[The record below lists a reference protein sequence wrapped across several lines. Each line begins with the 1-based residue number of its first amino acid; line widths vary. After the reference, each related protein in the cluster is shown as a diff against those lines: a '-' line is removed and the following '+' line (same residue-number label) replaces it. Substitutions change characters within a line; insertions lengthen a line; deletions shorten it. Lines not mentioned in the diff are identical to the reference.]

1 MNARVLA
8 VCAVVLI
15 AALGSSEAA
24 AQQAY
29 QFLNI
34 ADTSGAFSIIERD
47 VAIND
52 SGTVAFKAV
61 LDAGGLGIFTG
72 SGGPTTPIVDT
83 SGMFASF
90 YGPVDINNSGR
101 VAFTARLDNVPEEGV
116 FSSDGGPVTTI
127 ATVSGVGGAS
137 VDNASINS
145 SGVVAFRRIL
155 SPPFMP
161 EVRGVYASDGVS
173 ATTITEAGFLAS
185 FTRGTSIN
193 DSGTVAFSSVGA
205 VYAGSGGPLT
215 TIALKS
221 GQFDV
226 FFGETRAINNDG
238 TVAFVASLDTGGVG
252 VFTGNGGPVA
262 TVADDSGPFAA
273 FGLDAPINDSG
284 DVAFLATL
292 DGSDAFGIYTGGDP
306 MTDQV
311 IREGDSLFGSTLVQL
326 TRGLDLNDDGAIA
339 FSYLLANGVSG
350 VAVARVVPEPS
361 AAALL
366 VAASLGCVA
375 RQYTCRTPS
384 DFGELGRV
392 ADLGVTGFWLRHA
405 ERACY

>member
-1 MNARVLA
+1 MKARVLA
-8 VCAVVLI
+8 LCAAVLF
-15 AALGSSEAA
+15 AALGSLEAA

-29 QFLNI
+29 EFLNI

-61 LDAGGLGIFTG
+61 LGAGGLGIFTG
-72 SGGPTTPIVDT
+72 SGGPTTPIVAS
-83 SGMFASF
+83 SGAFAEF

-101 VAFTARLDNVPEEGV
+101 VAFTARLNNLREEGV

-127 ATVSGVGGAS
+127 ATVSRGGAS

-145 SGVVAFRRIL
+145 SGMVAFRRSLSPL
-155 SPPFMP
+155 SPPFTQD
-161 EVRGVYASDGVS
+161 VRGVYASDGVS
-173 ATTITEAGFLAS
+173 TTTITETGNLTGFID
-185 FTRGTSIN
+185 GTSIN

-226 FFGETRAINNDG
+226 FFGETRAINNEG

-273 FGLDAPINDSG
+273 FGRVAPINDSA

-326 TRGLDLNDDGAIA
+326 PQGLDINDDGTIA
-339 FSYLLANGVSG
+339 FPYVLANGVSG
-350 VAVARVVPEPS
+350 VAVARIVPEPAS
-361 AAALL
+361 GLL
-366 VAASLGCVA
+366 ITLLIGLGYCQK
-375 RQYTCRTPS
+375 RRLS
-384 DFGELGRV
+384 K
-392 ADLGVTGFWLRHA
+392 
-405 ERACY
+405 